1 MQTNWTKLRLLAA
14 AGAISWMG
22 STLTTFTVV
31 LRYKDEFGP
40 SGVSAIMLSM
50 ILPTI
55 LAAPYGGVLADRFNS
70 GKLIPTLLTIMGLST
85 FMLSLDLGFA
95 WSLAFLA
102 ITAACGTPVGAAF
115 NATLPEYSTPDDL
128 PRVNGLMQTGSS
140 LGAMLGPGVAGFLVS
155 TTDSYAWP
163 FRIDAI
169 SFLIL
174 AAAIVALRIN
184 RAPQPH
190 EEGEKMRSLDGLK
203 TIMGN
208 PLVRALVIL
217 IAMII
222 LAMSVINIG
231 EVFLVMNILK
241 ADAFTYGIVSATF
254 ALGSVLGAVTTS
266 MLKVPE
272 KRHAPIVV
280 LALLVLSTIT
290 LGLAFAWHWVVVAI
304 AWFIAGMFNA
314 ALNAYGISLIMN
326 RIPEATRGRVMAS
339 VGALFSASSVAGMG
353 IAGILIAAFGIRA
366 VLGFAGVFCLGMIVL
381 LSPAVFKANNRE
393 QEQEPSLV
401 D

>member
-40 SGVSAIMLSM
+40 NGVSAIMLAM

-55 LAAPYGGVLADRFNS
+55 LAAPYGGVLADRFSS
-70 GKLIPTLLTIMGLST
+70 GKLIPILLSIMALST
-85 FMLSLDLGFA
+85 FMLSLDLGFIWA
-95 WSLAFLA
+95 LVFLA

-115 NATLPEYSTPDDL
+115 NATLPVYATAEDL

-155 TTDSYAWP
+155 STNSYVWP

-174 AAAIVALRIN
+174 AGAIVALRID
-184 RAPQPH
+184 RKPQPH
-190 EEGEKMRSLDGLK
+190 EAGEKMRAIDGLK
-203 TIMGN
+203 TIMTN

-222 LAMSVINIG
+222 LAVSVINIG

-254 ALGSVLGAVTTS
+254 ALGSVLGAVATS
-266 MLKVPE
+266 VMKIPE
-272 KRHAPIVV
+272 RRHAPIVV
-280 LALLVLSTIT
+280 LSLLVLSAIT
-290 LGLAFAWHWVVVAI
+290 LGLAFAWHWAVVAV
-304 AWFIAGMFNA
+304 AWFIAGTFNA

-326 RIPEATRGRVMAS
+326 RTEEATRGRVMAS
-339 VGALFSASSVAGMG
+339 VGAMFSAASVLGMG
-353 IAGILIAAFGIRA
+353 VAGILIGAFGIRV
-366 VLGFAGVFCLGMIVL
+366 VLGFAGVLCLVIILVL
-381 LSPAVFKANNRE
+381 APAVFKFPGE
-393 QEQEPSLV
+393 LC
-401 D
+401 DL

>member
-55 LAAPYGGVLADRFNS
+55 LAAPYGGVLADKFNS
-70 GKLIPTLLTIMGLST
+70 GKLIPTLLSIMGLST

-115 NATLPEYSTPDDL
+115 NATLPEYSSPDDL

-155 TTDSYAWP
+155 STDSYAWP

-174 AAAIVALRIN
+174 AAAIIALRIN

-190 EEGEKMRSLDGLK
+190 VEGEKMRSIDGLK
-203 TIMGN
+203 LIMQN
-208 PLVRALVIL
+208 SLVRSLVIL
-217 IAMII
+217 VSVCI
-222 LAMSVINIG
+222 LAVSVINIG

-254 ALGSVLGAVTTS
+254 ALGSVLGAITTS
-266 MLKVPE
+266 VIKVPE
-272 KRHAPIVV
+272 KRHASIVV
-280 LALLVLSTIT
+280 LALVVLALIT
-290 LGLAFAWHWVVVAI
+290 SLLGFAWHWAVVAV
-304 AWFIAGMFNA
+304 AWFIAGCFNA
-314 ALNAYGISLIMN
+314 ALNAYGVSLIMN
-326 RIPEATRGRVMAS
+326 RTPEATRGRVMAA
-339 VGALFSASSVAGMG
+339 VGALFSSASVAGMG
-353 IAGILIAAFGIRA
+353 IAGLLIAAFGIRT
-366 VLGFAGVFCLGMIVL
+366 VLGFAGAICFALILVL
-381 LSPAVFKANNRE
+381 APALLKASK
-393 QEQEPSLV
+393 QELTPELV

>member
-40 SGVSAIMLSM
+40 NGVSAIMLAM

-55 LAAPYGGVLADRFNS
+55 LAAPYGGVLADRFSS
-70 GKLIPTLLTIMGLST
+70 GKLIPILLTVMGLST
-85 FMLSLDLGFA
+85 FMISLDLGFV
-95 WSLAFLA
+95 WSLIFLA
-102 ITAACGTPVGAAF
+102 VTATCGTPVGAAF
-115 NATLPEYSTPDDL
+115 NATLPVYATPDDL

-155 TTDSYAWP
+155 TTNSYAWP

-169 SFLIL
+169 SFLVL
-174 AAAIVALRIN
+174 AGAIIALRIN
-184 RAPQPH
+184 RKPQPH
-190 EEGEKMRSLDGLK
+190 EDAEKMRSLDGLK
-203 TIMGN
+203 TIMTN
-208 PLVRALVIL
+208 PLVRSLVIL

-222 LAMSVINIG
+222 LAVSVINIG

-254 ALGSVLGAVTTS
+254 ALGSVLGAVATS
-266 MLKVPE
+266 VMKVPE

-280 LALLVLSTIT
+280 LALLVLSAIT
-290 LGLAFAWHWVVVAI
+290 LGLAFAWHWAVVAV
-304 AWFIAGMFNA
+304 AWFIAGVFNS
-314 ALNAYGISLIMN
+314 ALNAYGVSLIMN
-326 RIPEATRGRVMAS
+326 RTEEATRGRVMAS
-339 VGALFSASSVAGMG
+339 VGALFSTASVLGMG
-353 IAGILIAAFGIRA
+353 VAGILIGAFGIRM
-366 VLGFAGVFCLGMIVL
+366 VLGISGVVCVAIIGL
-381 LSPAVFKANNRE
+381 LAPAVFKANKHE
-393 QEQEPSLV
+393 VAELV

>member
-40 SGVSAIMLSM
+40 NGVSAVMLAM

-70 GKLIPTLLTIMGLST
+70 GKLIPILLSIMGLST
-85 FMLSLDLGFA
+85 FMLSLDLGFV
-95 WSLAFLA
+95 WSLIFLA
-102 ITAACGTPVGAAF
+102 ITATCGTPVGAAF
-115 NATLPEYSTPDDL
+115 NSTLPNYSSPADL
-128 PRVNGLMQTGSS
+128 PRVTGLMQTGSS
-140 LGAMLGPGVAGFLVS
+140 LGAMLGPGLAGFLVS
-155 TTDSYAWP
+155 STNSYAWP
-163 FRIDAI
+163 FRIDAA
-169 SFLIL
+169 SFFVL
-174 AAAIVALRIN
+174 AGAIVALKIN

-190 EEGEKMRSLDGLK
+190 VAGEKFRSIDGLK
-203 TIMGN
+203 MIMTN
-208 PLVRALVIL
+208 PLVRSIVIL
-217 IAMII
+217 VAVII
-222 LAMSVINIG
+222 LSVSVINIG

-266 MLKVPE
+266 VLKMPE

-280 LALLVLSTIT
+280 LALVVLSAIT
-290 LGLAFAWHWVVVAI
+290 MFLSVAWHWAVVAA
-304 AWFIAGMFNA
+304 AWFIAGAFNA
-314 ALNAYGISLIMN
+314 SLNAYGVSLIMN
-326 RIPEATRGRVMAS
+326 RTPEATRGRVMAA
-339 VGALFSASSVAGMG
+339 VGALFSVSSVAGMG
-353 IAGILIAAFGIRA
+353 IAGMLIAGFGIRT
-366 VLGFAGVFCLGMIVL
+366 VLFAAGVVCFIFIAIFA
-381 LSPAVFKANNRE
+381 PAVFKANRVEAEAN
-393 QEQEPSLV
+393 LV

>member
-55 LAAPYGGVLADRFNS
+55 LAAPYGGVLADKFNS
-70 GKLIPTLLTIMGLST
+70 GKLIPTLLSIMGLST

-102 ITAACGTPVGAAF
+102 VTAACGTPVGAAF
-115 NATLPEYSTPDDL
+115 NATLPEYSSPDDL

-174 AAAIVALRIN
+174 AAAIIALRIN

-190 EEGEKMRSLDGLK
+190 VEGEKMRSIDGLK
-203 TIMGN
+203 LIMKN
-208 PLVRALVIL
+208 SLVRSLVIL
-217 IAMII
+217 VSVCI
-222 LAMSVINIG
+222 LAVSVINIG

-241 ADAFTYGIVSATF
+241 ADAFTYGLVSATF
-254 ALGSVLGAVTTS
+254 ALVSVLGAITTS
-266 MLKVPE
+266 VIKVPE
-272 KRHAPIVV
+272 KRHASIVV
-280 LALLVLSTIT
+280 LALVVLALIT
-290 LGLAFAWHWVVVAI
+290 SLLGFAWHWAVVAV
-304 AWFIAGMFNA
+304 AWFIAGCFNA
-314 ALNAYGISLIMN
+314 ALNAYGVSLIMN
-326 RIPEATRGRVMAS
+326 RTPEATRGRVMAA
-339 VGALFSASSVAGMG
+339 VGALFSSASVAGMG
-353 IAGILIAAFGIRA
+353 IAGLLIAAFGIRT
-366 VLGFAGVFCLGMIVL
+366 VLGFAGAICFALILVL
-381 LSPAVFKANNRE
+381 APALLKASK
-393 QEQEPSLV
+393 QELTPELV

>member
-40 SGVSAIMLSM
+40 NGVSAIMLAM

-70 GKLIPTLLTIMGLST
+70 GKLIPILLAVMGLST
-85 FMLSLDLGFA
+85 FMLSLDLGFI
-95 WSLAFLA
+95 WSLVFLA
-102 ITAACGTPVGAAF
+102 LTATCGTPVGAAF
-115 NATLPEYSTPDDL
+115 NATLPVYATPEDL

-140 LGAMLGPGVAGFLVS
+140 LGAMLGPGLAGLLVS
-155 TTDSYAWP
+155 TTNSYAWP

-184 RAPQPH
+184 REPQVH
-190 EEGEKMRSLDGLK
+190 EEAEKMRALDGLK
-203 TIMGN
+203 TIMTN
-208 PLVRALVIL
+208 QLVRALVIL

-222 LAMSVINIG
+222 LAVSVINIG
-231 EVFLVMNILK
+231 EVFLVMNILH

-254 ALGSVLGAVTTS
+254 ALGSVLGAVATS
-266 MLKVPE
+266 VMKIEE
-272 KRHAPIVV
+272 KKHAPIVV
-280 LALLVLSTIT
+280 LALLVLGAIT
-290 LGLAFAWHWVVVAI
+290 LGLAFAWHWAVVAV
-304 AWFIAGMFNA
+304 AWFIAGAFNS
-314 ALNAYGISLIMN
+314 ALNAYGVSLIMN
-326 RIPEATRGRVMAS
+326 RTAEATRGRVMAS
-339 VGALFSASSVAGMG
+339 VGALFSAASVLGMG
-353 IAGILIAAFGIRA
+353 VAGILIGWFGIRV
-366 VLGFAGVFCLGMIVL
+366 VLGVAGVVCLLIIAL
-381 LSPAVFKANNRE
+381 LAPAVFKANR
-393 QEQEPSLV
+393 QELV

>member
-40 SGVSAIMLSM
+40 NGVSAIMLAM

-55 LAAPYGGVLADRFNS
+55 LAAPYGGVLADRFSS
-70 GKLIPTLLTIMGLST
+70 GKLIPILLTVMGLST
-85 FMLSLDLGFA
+85 FMLSLDLGFVWA
-95 WSLAFLA
+95 LVFLA
-102 ITAACGTPVGAAF
+102 ITATCGTPVGAAF
-115 NATLPEYSTPDDL
+115 NATLAVYATPDDL

-155 TTDSYAWP
+155 STSSYEWP

-184 RAPQPH
+184 RKPQPH

-203 TIMGN
+203 TIMTN

-222 LAMSVINIG
+222 LAVSVINIG
-231 EVFLVMNILK
+231 EVFLVMNILH

-254 ALGSVLGAVTTS
+254 ALGSVLGAVATS
-266 MLKVPE
+266 VMKVPE

-280 LALLVLSTIT
+280 LALLVLSAIT
-290 LGLAFAWHWVVVAI
+290 LGLAFAWHWAVVAV
-304 AWFIAGMFNA
+304 AWFIAGAFNA
-314 ALNAYGISLIMN
+314 ALNAYGVSQIMN
-326 RIPEATRGRVMAS
+326 RTDEATRGRVMAS
-339 VGALFSASSVAGMG
+339 VGALFSTASVLGMG
-353 IAGILIAAFGIRA
+353 IAGILIGAFGIRM
-366 VLGFAGVFCLGMIVL
+366 VLGFAGVVCLAIIVL
-381 LSPAVFKANNRE
+381 LAPAVFKANKQDVVE
-393 QEQEPSLV
+393 LV

>member
-55 LAAPYGGVLADRFNS
+55 LAAPYGGVLADKFNS
-70 GKLIPTLLTIMGLST
+70 GKLIPTLLSIMGLST

-115 NATLPEYSTPDDL
+115 NATLPEYSSPDDL

-174 AAAIVALRIN
+174 AAAIIALRIN

-190 EEGEKMRSLDGLK
+190 VEGEKMRSIDGLK
-203 TIMGN
+203 LIMKN
-208 PLVRALVIL
+208 SLVRSLVIL
-217 IAMII
+217 VSVCI
-222 LAMSVINIG
+222 LAVSVINIG

-241 ADAFTYGIVSATF
+241 ADAFTYGLVSATF
-254 ALGSVLGAVTTS
+254 ALGSVLGAITTS
-266 MLKVPE
+266 VIKVPE
-272 KRHAPIVV
+272 KRHASIVV
-280 LALLVLSTIT
+280 LALVVLALIT
-290 LGLAFAWHWVVVAI
+290 SLLGFAWHWAVVAV
-304 AWFIAGMFNA
+304 AWFIAGCFNA
-314 ALNAYGISLIMN
+314 ALNAYGVSLIMN
-326 RIPEATRGRVMAS
+326 RTPEATRGRVMAA
-339 VGALFSASSVAGMG
+339 VGALFSSASVAGMG
-353 IAGILIAAFGIRA
+353 IAGLLIAAFGIRT
-366 VLGFAGVFCLGMIVL
+366 VLGFAGAICFALILVL
-381 LSPAVFKANNRE
+381 APALLKASK
-393 QEQEPSLV
+393 QELTPELV

>member
-55 LAAPYGGVLADRFNS
+55 LAAPYGGVLADKFNS
-70 GKLIPTLLTIMGLST
+70 GKLIPTLLSIMGLST

-115 NATLPEYSTPDDL
+115 NATLPEYSSPDDL

-190 EEGEKMRSLDGLK
+190 VEGEKMRSIDGLK
-203 TIMGN
+203 LIMKN
-208 PLVRALVIL
+208 SLVRSLVIL
-217 IAMII
+217 VSVCI
-222 LAMSVINIG
+222 LAVSVINIG

-254 ALGSVLGAVTTS
+254 ALGSVLGAITTS
-266 MLKVPE
+266 VIKVPE
-272 KRHAPIVV
+272 KRHASIVV
-280 LALLVLSTIT
+280 LALVVLALIT
-290 LGLAFAWHWVVVAI
+290 SLLGFAWHWAVVAV
-304 AWFIAGMFNA
+304 AWFIAGCFNA
-314 ALNAYGISLIMN
+314 ALNAYGVSLIMN
-326 RIPEATRGRVMAS
+326 RTPEATRGRVMAA
-339 VGALFSASSVAGMG
+339 VGALFSSASVAGMG
-353 IAGILIAAFGIRA
+353 IAGLLISAFGIRT
-366 VLGFAGVFCLGMIVL
+366 VLGFAGAICFALILVL
-381 LSPAVFKANNRE
+381 APALLKASK
-393 QEQEPSLV
+393 QELTPELV